1 MESIWK
7 ILEKKGELRLT
18 RQEPLK
24 PGLCSICVPFE
35 EDGCV
40 AVDFEWDMTVVPGQ
54 KSPDILL
61 VPDDPDMF
69 ICNYFK
75 VISISNYDLDGTEYR
90 VHITKEITDS
100 FKEWIRGTGMINVD
114 DWEV

>member
-1 MESIWK
+1 M
-7 ILEKKGELRLT
+7 L
-18 RQEPLK
+18 
-24 PGLCSICVPFE
+24 
-35 EDGCV
+35 DAV
-40 AVDFEWDMTVVPGQ
+40 AVVFAGVFLQDFFI
-54 KSPDILL
+54 SPE
-61 VPDDPDMF
+61 DMF